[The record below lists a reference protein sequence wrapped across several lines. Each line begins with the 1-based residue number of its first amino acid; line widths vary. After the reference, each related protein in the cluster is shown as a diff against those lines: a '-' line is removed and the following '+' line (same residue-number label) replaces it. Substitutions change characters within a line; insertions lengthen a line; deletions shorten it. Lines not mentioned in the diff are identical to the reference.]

1 MTSILINL
9 AFGGSLLALFG
20 FIVNLYL
27 PWRTIR
33 AISIAVL
40 ALAGGANL
48 GAIVVRWVEAG
59 HPPLVSRYETLILL
73 GFSILVSILVLEL
86 ARPTPG
92 VAVLGTALALVTLA
106 VASFRRDT
114 SIEPLFPALKSDW
127 LVVHVISYF
136 ISYGALTVAFGA
148 SVLAL
153 GSRLWAGGSVSRS
166 SGAASLADLGHR
178 LVTFGFPFLT
188 LGLVTGSVWAQRAW
202 ASYWSWDPKETWSL
216 VTWLF
221 YLAYLHLPVAFPD
234 LVHRGRPTARGSV
247 LLSLAQVI
255 AFLALVFTFLGLR
268 YLPTAAQSLHLYGH
282 GPSPL

>member
-9 AFGGSLLALFG
+9 AFAGSLLALLG
-20 FIVNLYL
+20 FTINLYL
-27 PWRTIR
+27 PRR
-33 AISIAVL
+33 AIRVVGIAVL
-40 ALAGGANL
+40 ASAAGGNL
-48 GAIVVRWVEAG
+48 GAIVTRWVEAG

-73 GFSILVSILVLEL
+73 AFTILVSVFVLEL
-86 ARPTPG
+86 VRPVRG
-92 VAVLGTALALVTLA
+92 VTVLGTALALVTLA

-114 SIEPLFPALKSDW
+114 SIEPLFPALKSNW

-153 GSRLWAGGSVSRS
+153 GSKLWAGGRATGS
-166 SGAASLADLGHR
+166 SGAPSLTALGHR
-178 LVTFGFPFLT
+178 LVTFAFPFLT

-221 YLAYLHLPVAFPD
+221 YLAYLHLPLAFPQ
-234 LVHRGRPTARGSV
+234 LVRRGRPTARGFV
-247 LLSLAQVI
+247 LLSLVQVV